1 MKKHIGRTIAY
12 VASVG
17 SLLVG
22 AFVCFGV
29 AKNIKSHYDDYEVKI
44 ADLEGKGE
52 SITPTE
58 QEELNKYYTLRD
70 TSNETYK
77 GFAVP
82 SYVLSIAAL
91 VALGVCLHISDKAKE
106 KEEKIPGLNA

>member
-29 AKNIKSHYDDYEVKI
+29 AKNFKEKYDYYDKQVVAIE
-44 ADLEGKGE
+44 AKGE
-52 SITPTE
+52 EKTAE
-58 QEELNKYYTLRD
+58 DVENLEKYTTLR
-70 TSNETYK
+70 SNFNSSYK
-77 GFAVP
+77 MVAVP
-82 SYVLSIAAL
+82 SYALSICSL